1 MRRLVI
7 SLSVA
12 TLLLIGSVVAGSPV
26 GGTAGR
32 PQTVPSTEAAVAT
45 TELAVASSA
54 APAASEA
61 PAGPI
66 SVIELAPGVT
76 AEIFAG
82 APSDRAPDQ
91 TVYVARFVFEAGSE
105 IFPHSHPGTTVLG
118 VESGTFGW
126 TLLEGTAHVVRGA
139 AAGNTEVEDV
149 TEPGT
154 EVILE
159 VGDAIY
165 YEDDVIHTARSAGDE
180 PAVVLGTLVLTTG
193 EPLLMPVDMDMA
205 STTSAP

>member
-1 MRRLVI
+1 MSRIRSRILLAAG
-7 SLSVA
+7 SSS
-12 TLLLIGSVVAGSPV
+12 LLLSSLAIADT
-26 GGTAGR
+26 TA
-32 PQTVPSTEAAVAT
+32 AT
-45 TELAVASSA
+45 TEPEPE
-54 APAASEA
+54 PAASESSAA

-66 SVIELAPGVT
+66 SVLELAPGFT
-76 AEIFAG
+76 AEVFAG

-91 TVYVARFVFEAGSE
+91 TVYLARFVIQPGSE

-118 VESGTFGW
+118 VESGTLGW

-159 VGDAIY
+159 VGDSIY
-165 YEDDVIHTARSAGDE
+165 YEDDVVHTARGAGDE
-180 PAVVLGTLVLTTG
+180 ATVVLGTLVLTTG
-193 EPLLMPVDMDMA
+193 EPLLMPADMDM
-205 STTSAP
+205 STTTP

>member
-1 MRRLVI
+1 MSRIRSRILLAAG
-7 SLSVA
+7 SSS
-12 TLLLIGSVVAGSPV
+12 LLLGSLAIAD
-26 GGTAGR
+26 TA
-32 PQTVPSTEAAVAT
+32 AAT
-45 TELAVASSA
+45 TEPEPEPGASESSA
-54 APAASEA
+54 P

-66 SVIELAPGVT
+66 SVLELAPGFT
-76 AEIFAG
+76 AEVFAG

-91 TVYVARFVFEAGSE
+91 TVYLARFVIQPGSE

-118 VESGTFGW
+118 VESGTLGW

-154 EVILE
+154 EVILD
-159 VGDAIY
+159 VGDSIY
-165 YEDDVIHTARSAGDE
+165 YEDDVVHTARGAGDE
-180 PAVVLGTLVLTTG
+180 PTLVWGTLVLTAG
-193 EPLLMPVDMDMA
+193 EALLMPVDMDMG